1 MAFQQKTESS
11 SYESLL
17 VSRKLNVLTTTVK
30 VLDVK
35 VQKSVKNESVAA
47 VLDWL
52 IIIGCCQLFVMTSR
66 IDCIGHHLGLFFL
79 QSILLALAASS
90 SDPVGIC
97 SQQIYY

>member
-47 VLDWL
+47 VL
-52 IIIGCCQLFVMTSR
+52 G
-66 IDCIGHHLGLFFL
+66 
-79 QSILLALAASS
+79 
-90 SDPVGIC
+90 
-97 SQQIYY
+97 